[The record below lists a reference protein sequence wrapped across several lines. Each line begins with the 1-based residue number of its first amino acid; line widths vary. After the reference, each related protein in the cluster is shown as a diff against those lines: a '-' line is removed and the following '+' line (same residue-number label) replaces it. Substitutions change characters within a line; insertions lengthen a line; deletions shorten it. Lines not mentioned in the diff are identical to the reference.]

1 MPATTL
7 PEIIVS
13 YSPANGDVGIPL
25 GDSVTILFD
34 RAMNTERLKED
45 FFIEGPDT
53 DQWIGPGLMELK
65 DPANVSQGDLD
76 DFLKSPGYRGI
87 VQGSFEFKAISL
99 TDVTVEVDPATD
111 PYRTKLIFTPT
122 RPFAPLITY
131 TVNLVETLDATGT
144 SWPGYVGFSFESG
157 SGSITQLP
165 ASISSSI
172 LASGATPSTVAAT
185 SDGTGLKMLSSSP
198 IDFSINNASDLTEIT
213 INFDKDLDATTI
225 TQDNVIVETFLAS
238 DHPGLAGTAKGK
250 LAKQL
255 VVNGKT
261 LTIRI

>member
-13 YSPANGDVGIPL
+13 YYPANGDVGIPL
-25 GDSVTILFD
+25 SDSITILFD

-45 FFIEGPDT
+45 FFVEGPDT

-65 DPANVSQGDLD
+65 DPDNISQGDLD

-87 VQGSFEFKAISL
+87 VQGTFEFKSISM
-99 TDVTVEVDPATD
+99 TDATVEVDPASND
-111 PYRTKLIFTPT
+111 YRTKLIFKST
-122 RPFAPLITY
+122 RPFAPMITY
-131 TVNLVETLDATGT
+131 TANLIETLDATGT

-172 LASGATPSTVAAT
+172 LTSGASPSTVAAT

-198 IDFSINNASDLTEIT
+198 VDFSTKNASDLTEIT
-213 INFDKDLDATTI
+213 INFDKDLDAATVT
-225 TQDNVIVETFLAS
+225 NERVVVETFLAS
-238 DHPGLAGTAKGK
+238 DHPNLVGTAKGK